1 LKPLSASWNH
11 EQKLTDLAE
20 GIGGARLERATGRPI
35 TAATEEGADLMDG
48 ADLLRLKGPL
58 LNSRT
63 GAAFPISDK
72 MVEGLAKAVVKDLT
86 TNTLTKKMVV
96 DMLGLTS
103 DQRILLQARIA
114 EGLKAAIGKGMT
126 IQNAEPIIF
135 LE

>member
-1 LKPLSASWNH
+1 
-11 EQKLTDLAE
+11 
-20 GIGGARLERATGRPI
+20 
-35 TAATEEGADLMDG
+35 
-48 ADLLRLKGPL
+48 
-58 LNSRT
+58 
-63 GAAFPISDK
+63 